1 MTTQAMKWF
10 TKDNEIFK
18 SFRENKSI
26 KLAGQLCFFF
36 LILSF
41 GLFLFT
47 LKKLP
52 PQVPLFYS
60 LPWGEEQLAPNLA
73 LFFLPLG
80 MLLVAVLNSFFIM
93 IILKEYSLAA
103 KILTWVTVALF
114 FLTGITLA
122 KIIFL
127 IL

>member
-1 MTTQAMKWF
+1 MMMQPMKLF
-10 TKDNEIFK
+10 IKN
-18 SFRENKSI
+18 N

-36 LILSF
+36 LIFSF
-41 GLFLFT
+41 SLFLFT

-52 PQVPLFYS
+52 PRVPLFYS
-60 LPWGEEQLAPNLA
+60 LPWGEEQLAPTIA

-80 MLLVAVLNSFFIM
+80 MFLITVLNFFFIM
-93 IILKEYSLAA
+93 AFLNKYSLAA
-103 KILTWVTVALF
+103 KILTWITVSLI
-114 FLTGITLA
+114 FLTTITLI